1 MVQDFWDFS
10 VAFLFLVFL
19 RQRDYTSHNEL
30 PTKSG
35 KLHKIWANRAVIRVN
50 WCLKKLFETFMSEIW
65 WSGLQAFPKWVQNI
79 PNKSYWLEFST
90 PAPKDHLPT
99 LILWEKSNRGF
110 GPPAITDTCTL
121 KSYSFSISKT
131 PFQVAG
137 TDDSAKHL
145 GDEKSPRNSE
155 RQRKHLWLDAGEN
168 FSCFDLLLAKF
179 NQVEGPVAHGALSIL
194 HILDNNLRYAHN
206 LAI

>member
-10 VAFLFLVFL
+10 VAFLFWVFL

-35 KLHKIWANRAVIRVN
+35 KLNKIRANRALIRVN
-50 WCLKKLFETFMSEIW
+50 WCLKKLFEIFMSEIW

-121 KSYSFSISKT
+121 KSYSFSISPT
-131 PFQVAG
+131 PFSGCWHRRLCETSWGRKISTKFWA
-137 TDDSAKHL
+137 T
-145 GDEKSPRNSE
+145 EKASLARCRWELFMPRP
-155 RQRKHLWLDAGEN
+155 LW
-168 FSCFDLLLAKF
+168 AKF

-194 HILDNNLRYAHN
+194 HILGNNLRYAHN